1 MKERGMKRIL
11 RDERGMALAVAIFA
25 LVVVGALVAGAFF
38 AGTQEQRVGENQR
51 RVQTSFGVAEAGVQE
66 RVTSWQPDSMNKR
79 QEYPQDSV
87 PIYSLAAAA
96 TAPGGTGRYFGYSYK
111 LGSNIF
117 LIDVTGRDQ
126 ASANGVIAGGSGARQ
141 RIGMITRLAPVDFGI
156 HASLTTQGGVNL
168 TGNAD
173 VNGNDQ
179 NPAGWLN
186 CDPSGPPQ
194 AGIRD
199 PGANVG
205 TSGNGSVQGN
215 PPVVNDPSINNNSFT
230 NFGGATYAQ
239 LAARATITL
248 GPGTYKTNPNF
259 GGPTGCDKTYHH
271 FPRELYGKLADLGLM
286 GVCIPEEYG
295 GAGADFLSYVLV
307 LEELSRADAG
317 VGVTVAVHTSAV
329 TLPILTFGTDEQ
341 RSRFVPPL
349 ARGEAMGAFALTEPE
364 AGSDAGSLRTSAPPD
379 GDGWRISGAK
389 QWISTAEHAG
399 TFLLF
404 ARTDQETPG
413 AAGISSFILDAD
425 HVRV

>member
-1 MKERGMKRIL
+1 MKRIL

-66 RVTSWQPDSMNKR
+66 RVMSWQPDSMNKR

-173 VNGNDQ
+173 VNGNDL

-259 GGPTGCDKTYHH
+259 GGPTGCDKTDLLNWGDGLNPASACGSYFPIIHITGDATLNGDQGQGILLVDGTLSVQGSYQFFGIAIMQNDLKTAGGGNTDAH
-271 FPRELYGKLADLGLM
+271 FWGGVMAKNADLSTQNVSGHATLNYSS
-286 GVCIPEEYG
+286 CSIL
-295 GAGADFLSYVLV
+295 AALQ
-307 LEELSRADAG
+307 A
-317 VGVTVAVHTSAV
+317 TSQ
-329 TLPILTFGTDEQ
+329 ISMMRQ
-341 RSRFVPPL
+341 R
-349 ARGEAMGAFALTEPE
+349 
-364 AGSDAGSLRTSAPPD
+364 
-379 GDGWRISGAK
+379 GWV
-389 QWISTAEHAG
+389 Q
-399 TFLLF
+399 LY
-404 ARTDQETPG
+404 
-413 AAGISSFILDAD
+413 
-425 HVRV
+425 